1 MNKNTFSFPQIIN
14 RSSHKIELSSDTKSI
29 NECLGILLGTRPGE
43 LLGDPEYGCN
53 LIERIFMYNGVLIQ
67 KLIKEDIIEA
77 VNKYEPRIFMNENDI
92 SIVQNQTTVEIY
104 IQYEILQTGEINQYN
119 MEITADDNPY
129 K

>member
-1 MNKNTFSFPQIIN
+1 MNKISFPKIFSNSSTSITLDIN
-14 RSSHKIELSSDTKSI
+14 AI
-29 NECLGILLGTRPGE
+29 NENIKACLLCNNGE

-92 SIVQNQTTVEIY
+92 SIVHHFI
-104 IQYEILQTGEINQYN
+104 IIL
-119 MEITADDNPY
+119 
-129 K
+129 